1 MRKLIYGMGTSL
13 DGYIETRT
21 GEVAMPAPDEELH
34 RFANEQ
40 AREAGAFLYG
50 RRLYEVMAG
59 YWPTADTIPS
69 APDYEVEFARI
80 WKETPKIV
88 FSRTL
93 ETVEWNSRL
102 VRDDVGEEIRKLK
115 AEPGQDLEIGGANFA
130 STAMRLGLVDEFRI
144 LIHPFVLGGGK
155 PFFPDLANG
164 IQLRLLE
171 TRTFGSGVVYLR
183 YERADAG
190 R

>member
-13 DGYIETRT
+13 DGFIETRT
-21 GEVAMPAPDEELH
+21 GEVAMPEPDEELH

-40 AREAGAFLYG
+40 AREAGACLYG

-59 YWPTADTIPS
+59 YWSTADMNPS

-80 WKETPKIV
+80 WQETPKIV

-93 ETVEWNSRL
+93 ETVEGNSRL
-102 VRDDVGEEIRKLK
+102 VRNDVAGEITRLK
-115 AEPGQDLEIGGANFA
+115 AEPGKDLEIGGAGLA
-130 STAMRLGLVDEFRI
+130 ATAMRLGLIDEIR
-144 LIHPFVLGGGK
+144 LLVHPFVLGSGK
-155 PFFPDLANG
+155 PFFPELERP
-164 IQLRLLE
+164 IPLRLIE

-183 YERADAG
+183 YERAP
-190 R
+190 

>member
-1 MRKLIYGMGTSL
+1 MRKLVYGMGTSL

-21 GEVAMPAPDEELH
+21 GEIAMPEPDEELH
-34 RFANEQ
+34 RFANDQ

-59 YWPTADTIPS
+59 YWPTADRNPS

-93 ETVEWNSRL
+93 ETVEGNSRL
-102 VRDDVGEEIRKLK
+102 VRDNVEEEIRKLK
-115 AEPGQDLEIGGANFA
+115 AEPGPDLEIGGATFA
-130 STAMRLGLVDEFRI
+130 ATAMRMGLVDEFRM

-155 PFFPDLANG
+155 PFFPPLDRSIPLKL
-164 IQLRLLE
+164 IE

-183 YERADAG
+183 YECAP
-190 R
+190 